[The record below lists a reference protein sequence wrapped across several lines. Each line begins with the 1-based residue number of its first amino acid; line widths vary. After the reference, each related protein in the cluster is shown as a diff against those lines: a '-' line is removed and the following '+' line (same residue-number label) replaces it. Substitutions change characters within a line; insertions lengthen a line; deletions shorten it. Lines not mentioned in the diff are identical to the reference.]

1 MSDILKQMQREQI
14 ELLQQRVKELEA
26 SLELRWADIA
36 HLDTKL
42 ADVLD
47 RADGC
52 QYSKDVGMWPEH
64 SCVNGCMY
72 DKRLAALQQRVDN
85 LRAERGR
92 LIELLKWARTCVP
105 FPSDCHTAI
114 AAALSAAYK
123 DDSFFLENKE
133 RRPFGDKGL
142 QREDQPPPLSP
153 VAAALSAVDQG
164 EWE

>member
-47 RADGC
+47 REWGLREALTE
-52 QYSKDVGMWPEH
+52 V
-64 SCVNGCMY
+64 V
-72 DKRLAALQQRVDN
+72 RLLGIGAPGAAYRDAL
-85 LRAERGR
+85 
-92 LIELLKWARTCVP
+92 
-105 FPSDCHTAI
+105 
-114 AAALSAAYK
+114 AALSAHKEGGTNVPENEEGQCAEWPRCACGRGGPDLCAALAK
-123 DDSFFLENKE
+123 HDSFFLENKE

-153 VAAALSAVDQG
+153 VATNLSAMDQ